1 MKAYFFQNPK
11 QFWSYHKAFLYLW
24 AKPNSTITYTSR
36 LRYQLKKRM
45 FLILIIIFFISLY
58 LISVLSQQHKPVMQ
72 MHDVLPDWNIPP
84 CLLQERRK
92 QIAPSFCW
100 GFISPS
106 ELLASPLNGKKKNV
120 TPVHIKD
127 SMEQT
132 ENNRP
137 ISLLCIISKDL
148 ESCVRITLNNYVKQF
163 TSMTF
168 CEIGFCTTQLLS
180 ILMPLVKTWKNIQT
194 DIIYLD
200 LAKAF
205 DSIDH

>member
-1 MKAYFFQNPK
+1 M
-11 QFWSYHKAFLYLW
+11 
-24 AKPNSTITYTSR
+24 
-36 LRYQLKKRM
+36 
-45 FLILIIIFFISLY
+45 
-58 LISVLSQQHKPVMQ
+58 
-72 MHDVLPDWNIPP
+72 
-84 CLLQERRK
+84 
-92 QIAPSFCW
+92 
-100 GFISPS
+100 
-106 ELLASPLNGKKKNV
+106 
-120 TPVHIKD
+120 HIKD

-148 ESCVRITLNNYVKQF
+148 EGCVCITLNNYVKQF

-168 CEIGFCTTQLLS
+168 CEIGFCTAQLLS
-180 ILMPLVKTWKNIQT
+180 ILMPLVKTWKNIQS

>member
-1 MKAYFFQNPK
+1 M
-11 QFWSYHKAFLYLW
+11 
-24 AKPNSTITYTSR
+24 
-36 LRYQLKKRM
+36 
-45 FLILIIIFFISLY
+45 
-58 LISVLSQQHKPVMQ
+58 
-72 MHDVLPDWNIPP
+72 
-84 CLLQERRK
+84 
-92 QIAPSFCW
+92 
-100 GFISPS
+100 
-106 ELLASPLNGKKKNV
+106 
-120 TPVHIKD
+120 HIKD

-148 ESCVRITLNNYVKQF
+148 ESCVCITLNNYVKQF

-168 CEIGFCTTQLLS
+168 GEIGFCTAQLLS